1 MGDVRVGVGTLI
13 FKDGFV
19 FLSKRMGSHGEGTWG
34 STGGHLEFGESLEQ
48 CAKREAWEEFG
59 ISLRK
64 IQFLCL
70 SNIVEYGTHYVDVE
84 FITILDKEQI
94 PVIQESE
101 KFETW
106 GWFDIDDLPEPLFK
120 PIEYAIKAYISGT
133 VYMDNG

>member
-1 MGDVRVGVGTLI
+1 ML
-13 FKDGFV
+13 K
-19 FLSKRMGSHGEGTWG
+19 
-34 STGGHLEFGESLEQ
+34 
-48 CAKREAWEEFG
+48 
-59 ISLRK
+59 
-64 IQFLCL
+64 
-70 SNIVEYGTHYVDVE
+70 